1 MVEPITP
8 HRGASVSRRIDE
20 LDEIVRR
27 YDLNEHPFYAEWRA
41 GTLPIGRLAEY
52 AAEWAPFIA
61 RLDAGWERVGFP
73 DYAAEERE
81 HDALW
86 SRFRTALGASAEMRR
101 PQSRTLLAVGD
112 NAFASVP
119 EALGAL
125 YSFEVQQPATA
136 SSKLAGLREHYAG
149 TVDADAQRY
158 FVEHTVETDEPA
170 MLAGMID
177 DLSEGDFAR
186 AKTACA
192 VFSAA
197 AWGALDGV
205 YYTD

>member
-1 MVEPITP
+1 M
-8 HRGASVSRRIDE
+8 SSRIDE
-20 LDEIVRR
+20 LDGIVRQF
-27 YDLNEHPFYAEWRA
+27 DLNEHPFYTEWRA
-41 GTLPIGRLAEY
+41 GTLPVERLAEY
-52 AAEWAPFIA
+52 ADEWAPFIGA
-61 RLDAGWERVGFP
+61 VDQGWERIGYP

-81 HDALW
+81 HDLLW
-86 SRFRTALGASAEMRR
+86 TNFRAALGATSSMHR
-101 PQSRTLLAVGD
+101 PQSKTLLAVGE

-149 TVDADAQRY
+149 TVDADAQQY
-158 FVEHTVETDEPA
+158 FVEHAVETDEPA
-170 MLAGMID
+170 MLAELID
-177 DLSEGDFAR
+177 GLSDGEFAR
-186 AKTACA
+186 AKNACA
-192 VFSAA
+192 LFSAA

>member
-1 MVEPITP
+1 M
-8 HRGASVSRRIDE
+8 SSRIAE
-20 LDEIVRR
+20 LDEIVARF
-27 YDLNEHPFYAEWRA
+27 DLNQHPFYQEWRA
-41 GTLPIGRLAEY
+41 GTLPIDRLREY
-52 AAEWAPFIA
+52 AAEWAPFIS
-61 RLDAGWERVGFP
+61 RLDAGWDRIGEP
-73 DYAAEERE
+73 AYAAEERE
-81 HDALW
+81 HDELW
-86 SRFRTALGASAEMRR
+86 ARFRASLGATGDMRR
-101 PQSRTLLAVGD
+101 PQSATLLAVGE

-149 TVDADAQRY
+149 TVGIDGRQY
-158 FVEHTVETDEPA
+158 FVEHAVETDEPA
-170 MLAGMID
+170 MLAERIEA
-177 DLSEGDFAR
+177 LSDGEFAR

-192 VFSAA
+192 IFSAA

>member
-1 MVEPITP
+1 MSDRT
-8 HRGASVSRRIDE
+8 DE
-20 LDEIVRR
+20 LDAIVRSH
-27 YDLNEHPFYAEWRA
+27 DLNEHPFYVEWRA
-41 GTLPIGRLAEY
+41 GTLPVERLAQY
-52 AAEWAPFIA
+52 ADEWAPFIGA
-61 RLDAGWERVGFP
+61 IDAGWERIGFP

-81 HDALW
+81 HELLW
-86 SRFRTALGASAEMRR
+86 SEFRAALGAGGRMRR
-101 PQSRTLLAVGD
+101 PQSRTLLAVGE

-125 YSFEVQQPATA
+125 YSFEIQQPATA

-149 TVDADAQRY
+149 TVDAEAQQY
-158 FVEHTVETDEPA
+158 FVEHAVETDEPA
-170 MLAGMID
+170 MLAGLID
-177 DLSEGDFAR
+177 GLSDGEFAR

>member
-1 MVEPITP
+1 M
-8 HRGASVSRRIDE
+8 SSRIDE
-20 LDEIVRR
+20 LDAIVRSF
-27 YDLNEHPFYAEWRA
+27 DLNEHPFYTEWRA
-41 GTLPIGRLAEY
+41 GTLPIERLAEY
-52 AAEWAPFIA
+52 ADEWAPFIGA
-61 RLDAGWERVGFP
+61 VDAGWERIGYP
-73 DYAAEERE
+73 EYAAEERE
-81 HDALW
+81 HDTLW
-86 SRFRTALGASAEMRR
+86 QGFRGALGATGEMRR
-101 PQSRTLLAVGD
+101 PQSRTLLAVGE

-149 TVDADAQRY
+149 TVGSEAQQY
-158 FVEHTVETDEPA
+158 FVAHAVETDEPA
-170 MLAGMID
+170 MLAARID
-177 DLSEGDFAR
+177 ALSDGEFAR

-192 VFSAA
+192 LFSAA

>member
-1 MVEPITP
+1 M
-8 HRGASVSRRIDE
+8 SKRIDE
-20 LDEIVRR
+20 LDAIVRQF
-27 YDLNEHPFYAEWRA
+27 DLNEHPFYQEWRA
-41 GTLPIGRLAEY
+41 GTLPLGRLARY
-52 AAEWAPFIA
+52 ADEWAPFIA
-61 RLDAGWERVGFP
+61 VVDQGWDRIGYP

-86 SRFRTALGASAEMRR
+86 SRFRAALSATGQMSR
-101 PQSRTLLAVGD
+101 PQSKTLLAVGEH
-112 NAFASVP
+112 AFASVP
-119 EALGAL
+119 ESLGAL

-149 TVDADAQRY
+149 TVDADAQQY
-158 FVEHTVETDEPA
+158 FVEHAVETDEPA
-170 MLAGMID
+170 MLAELID
-177 DLSEGDFAR
+177 GLSDGDFAR

-205 YYTD
+205 FYSD